1 MDLEKQLKDLE
12 SEQERLAQMKL
23 ELKEK
28 KKLYDDLDGQMKK
41 FLTETNFAT
50 PKELA
55 EAIIDKYGI
64 KLSQRKS
71 GSRRRRTTITAT
83 LRDTVKSY
91 VNSGQSMNAVSKQ
104 LEISY
109 AVVVKIMKGTYDHL
123 VARAEERTQ
132 MASLNAA

>member
-12 SEQERLAQMKL
+12 NEQERLAQMKL
-23 ELKEK
+23 ELREK

-41 FLTETNFAT
+41 FLNETTFST

-64 KLSQRKS
+64 KISQRKS
-71 GSRRRRTTITAT
+71 GNRRRRTTITAT

-123 VARAEERTQ
+123 VARPQESAQ
-132 MASLNAA
+132 MAASFAA